1 VRTARLRARWLVD
14 REWGESAPEPINY
27 LPCSMSAFAFAVT
40 AFEPPRWPRE
50 TACQI
55 LSAAPRSI
63 DPSRS
68 AFDGSYEGWVASVTG
83 ATGVGSTV
91 SDDCSTNSTVTH
103 PHRSISDS
111 SGATSTGRV
120 TDDP

>member
-1 VRTARLRARWLVD
+1 
-14 REWGESAPEPINY
+14 
-27 LPCSMSAFAFAVT
+27 MSAFAFAVT

-55 LSAAPRSI
+55 LGAAPRSI

-120 TDDP
+120 TLGAAALARAPLTKRCSVSTTQDCSV